1 MLKKM
6 GLALG
11 GGGARGLAHIGILRV
26 LEREKIPIDVLT
38 GCSIGAI
45 IGGLYAFYQSA
56 DKTEEHIRR
65 MLTSEAIDDLDLEI
79 FTSIEHK
86 SMTEQMLDYF
96 NSIKRYISM
105 IKTLNQPGVYTT
117 EEVYKI
123 FSDYPDVSF
132 KELPI
137 RFATIA
143 TDLISG
149 REIVLDE
156 GKLKDAVIASASIPG
171 IFPPVKIDNL
181 LLTDGGASDT
191 IPVQVV
197 KGQGAQF
204 VVAVDVSKDIHDA
217 GELDNGLKIIYRAE
231 DIVTWHL
238 TQERLAGVDVL
249 ISPNVKQYS
258 WAAIDKM
265 DEIIDEGVFA
275 AENALDV
282 LKRILGL

>member
-1 MLKKM
+1 MKKI

-26 LEREKIPIDVLT
+26 FERENIPVDVIT

-45 IGGLYAFYQSA
+45 IGGLYAYFQSA
-56 DKTEEHIRR
+56 EKTESFLRK
-65 MLTSEAIDDLDLEI
+65 MLSSEAIDDLDLEI

-86 SMTEQMLDYF
+86 SMTEQLFDYI
-96 NSIKRYISM
+96 NSIRRYFSM
-105 IKTLNQPGVYTT
+105 LKTLNQQAIYTT
-117 EEVYKI
+117 EDVNKI
-123 FSDYPDVSF
+123 FKDFPDAAIKDLDV
-132 KELPI
+132 

-156 GKLKDAVIASASIPG
+156 GPLKEAVIASASIPG
-171 IFPPVKIDNL
+171 IFPPVKIKDL
-181 LLTDGGASDT
+181 LLIDGGATDT

-197 KGQGAQF
+197 KGQGAQY
-204 VVAVDVSKDIHDA
+204 VVAVDVSKDIHDVDD
-217 GELDNGLKIIYRAE
+217 LDNGLKIIYRAE

-249 ISPNVKQYS
+249 ISPNVKKYS

-265 DEIIDEGVFA
+265 DEIIEEGVFA
-275 AENALDV
+275 AENALD
-282 LKRILGL
+282 LLQKLL